1 MAYCMLY
8 SSTMDGYILKMT
20 FLARVNFI
28 PHKLQSTSDLYRTMC
43 SYDSLDTCLFHHT
56 DQTDIET
63 ESET

>member
-1 MAYCMLY
+1 MLY

-28 PHKLQSTSDLYRTMC
+28 PHKPYIMLQRTSDLYRMMC
-43 SYDSLDTCLFHHT
+43 SYESLDTCLFDHT

-63 ESET
+63 ESER